1 METVKQNVRFVMER
15 LSFPEQDRAVFLAAL
30 DQIATDPVATAW
42 LTRMITQYD
51 ENENCHYSRLLA
63 DSKALGEVLGIHEY
77 TMAMLLFLCFA
88 ERLRARYAER
98 GLCEEVYWNSMAD
111 LRYKLEECHLVHGVV
126 GSFVA
131 PWFGGFFN
139 LTRFALGRLQF
150 EIIHTKKDFTV
161 GGELLPAG
169 SPVINIH
176 IPRTGTR
183 LSHEDVLDAY
193 RRAAAWF
200 RAELGEHP
208 TVFTCSS
215 WLLFPWHLTVL
226 APTSNLAAFIG
237 DFEIVESKDYADY
250 SEVWRLFDCHYT
262 GDPDALP
269 QDSSLR
275 RAYVDRIKS
284 GLPTGSGRGF
294 IRWNEE
300 K

>member
-1 METVKQNVRFVMER
+1 MER
-15 LSFPEQDRAVFLAAL
+15 LSFPDDARAVLLDALEKIAA
-30 DQIATDPVATAW
+30 DSTAQAW
-42 LTRMITQYD
+42 LRHLVGQYD
-51 ENENCHYSRLLA
+51 QNEHCDYNRLLA
-63 DSKALGEVLGIHEY
+63 DSKALGAALEIHEY

-88 ERLRARYAER
+88 ERLRERYAER
-98 GLCEEVYWNSMAD
+98 GLDETVYWDSMAD
-111 LRYKLEECHLVHGVV
+111 LRYKLEECRLVHGVV

-150 EIIHTKKDFTV
+150 EIIHTQKDFTV

-183 LSHEDVLDAY
+183 LAHDLVQDAY
-193 RRAAAWF
+193 RRAAVWF
-200 RAELGEHP
+200 AGEFGDGP
-208 TVFTCSS
+208 ITFTCSS
-215 WLLFPWHLTVL
+215 WLLDPWHLTVL
-226 APTSNLAAFIG
+226 PPTSNMVAFIN
-237 DFEIVESKDYADY
+237 DFEIVETKQYDSYR
-250 SEVWRLFDCHYT
+250 EVWRLFDCEYT

-275 RAYVDRIKS
+275 RAYVERIKR
-284 GLPTGSGRGF
+284 GEPTGSGRGF
-294 IRWNEE
+294 FRLRGEN

>member
-1 METVKQNVRFVMER
+1 MQTIKQNVRTVMER
-15 LSFPEQDRAVFLAAL
+15 LSFPDDARAVFLDALERIAA
-30 DQIATDPVATAW
+30 DNTAAAW
-42 LTRMITQYD
+42 LKHLISQYD
-51 ENENCHYSRLLA
+51 ESEHCDYNRLLA
-63 DSKALGEVLGIHEY
+63 DSRALGAALDIHEY
-77 TMAMLLFLCFA
+77 TMALLLFLCFA

-98 GLCEEVYWNSMAD
+98 GLCDEVYWNSMAD
-111 LRYKLEECHLVHGVV
+111 LRYKLEECRLVHGVV

-131 PWFGGFFN
+131 PWFGGFFD

-150 EIIHTKKDFTV
+150 EIIRTGKAFTV

-183 LSHEDVLDAY
+183 LAHGEVLDAY

-237 DFEIVESKDYADY
+237 DFEIVESKDYANY
-250 SEVWRLFDCHYT
+250 HEVWRLFDCHYT

-275 RAYVDRIKS
+275 RAYVDRIRS

-294 IRWNEE
+294 FRWCGEE
-300 K
+300 